1 MIRYMRTDT
10 IFANV
15 HCQRTENKHV
25 ALVPPKAGVAG
36 GQNVNTA

>member
-1 MIRYMRTDT
+1 MGRYMRTDMA
-10 IFANV
+10 FANV

-36 GQNVNTA
+36 EQSVNTA